1 MKKKIGMAE
10 KIVTGTAIQDNLSWR
25 RIKMC
30 GAKGYHHGD
39 HSEKKSGKAKHQ
51 SYRKI
56 HVLPRGCQNNLSIRQ
71 GDMNLSACR
80 RLRTAQSP

>member
-56 HVLPRGCQNNLSIRQ
+56 QEEILLCVTCSEESK
-71 GDMNLSACR
+71 GDKHRSVGR
-80 RLRTAQSP
+80 EE